1 VNTRVKAAALA
12 VALLSACGPA
22 QPPGDQRTGDMT
34 ADGIQQARANWSAEL
49 SALIDSGNAAYS
61 AQDYE
66 SAASLYRR
74 AAALE
79 PDVTAAWFGIYMAEH
94 ARGNI
99 LAADSAMARAQQ
111 LSPEASIIHATPAD
125 TGPPG
130 GAPHP

>member
-1 VNTRVKAAALA
+1 MRVTAGAVVLA
-12 VALLSACGPA
+12 ALLSAACSPG

-34 ADGIQQARANWSAEL
+34 AESIRQARANWSAEL

-66 SAASLYRR
+66 AASSLYRR

-99 LAADSAMARAQQ
+99 AAADSAMARAQQ

-125 TGPPG
+125 TGG
-130 GAPHP
+130 GAPQP